1 MTHNDNL
8 KNTKSLDVNV
18 ILSDIDER
26 YRQRLSK
33 LTIDFAEN
41 DVECSNDGD
50 DIGQHQVLAD
60 VVNQG
65 QMGKTGSLDLA
76 SGIN

>member
-1 MTHNDNL
+1 MAHNDNL

-41 DVECSNDGD
+41 DVERSNDGD

>member
-18 ILSDIDER
+18 ILSDINER

-41 DVECSNDGD
+41 DVECSNDGY